1 MRPLWLVGGA
11 TAMGIGIWYMHF
23 IGMLAFSLP
32 IPLRYDIATTLG
44 SLAVAIVTS
53 GLAIRIASGP

>member
-1 MRPLWLVGGA
+1 
-11 TAMGIGIWYMHF
+11 MGIGIWYMHF